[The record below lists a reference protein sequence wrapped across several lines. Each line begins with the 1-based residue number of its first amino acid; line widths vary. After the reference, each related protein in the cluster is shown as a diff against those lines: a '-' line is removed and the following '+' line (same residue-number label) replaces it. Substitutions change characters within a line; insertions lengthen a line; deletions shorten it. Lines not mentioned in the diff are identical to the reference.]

1 MGGTSERVVYKT
13 DNSEIERMESIMR
26 EQEEKYK
33 AMHKEMFDFY
43 RQQSEM
49 RERENKNLL
58 NHFITIQE
66 KNEKRREEL
75 LLLLKESDEKHQK
88 EIMELMKQNQ
98 ENFVKLFNSQNS
110 QELEKYKKICEDNE
124 QKMQILEKQLIK
136 TKEEN
141 DRKYKEQE
149 LKFQEDLLN
158 AKDEIE
164 RKEIEKKQE
173 EAKQKKINED
183 KAFDEFQRAKE
194 EFIQNEYERIMGN
207 FNKNQLNFCKKEI
220 ESFDQ
225 RKIEELIEKIFMS
238 EEIDK
243 IVLENLKIHLKKI
256 VSESNS
262 IVEHLNILL
271 LGPSGV
277 GKSTLINT
285 IFKEEKCPTG
295 KGKPCTKGEPIYYF
309 SDKNEEGQKYIRLA
323 DSRGIEKSEYG
334 VSQVVNSAKGFIEYY
349 LKQKNP
355 DEFVHLI
362 WYCITGTRFENVE
375 QESLKELCKLYTD
388 DNLPIIVVYTQ
399 TTNEEQMEAIKDIVE
414 NMKIQV
420 LFQDILAKEIKG
432 KRINIQPYGVDKL
445 IEKSIIKAKNAINSS
460 CNTALRTNCID
471 TITTL
476 IFEKSDNIQKA
487 IEEKIENKIKE
498 VEIGTDVGKLSDII
512 GENIVFIFLE
522 YLNIQKNGL
531 NNKTTQIIAEFVKNY
546 FEDTLKLYQNN
557 LSKIV
562 KNESE
567 KIAYSILDL
576 QTQINQN
583 NNGNLNVSQ
592 QMNKEAIL
600 ESEYFRLFN
609 TMKDLSECFCIKNAT
624 RYIWK
629 PINAKLQEKLCIK
642 YQYFINNNEELK
654 KQIDEYSEK
663 TFKDIGNNLNKK

>member
-1 MGGTSERVVYKT
+1 MGGSAERVIYKT
-13 DNSEIERMESIMR
+13 DNSAIERMESKMK
-26 EQEEKYK
+26 EQEERNR
-33 AMHKEMFDFY
+33 AMFKEMFDFY
-43 RQQSEM
+43 REQSDI
-49 RERENKNLL
+49 RNKENKDLMN
-58 NHFITIQE
+58 NFIAIQE

-88 EIMELMKQNQ
+88 EIIELMKQNQ

-110 QELEKYKKICEDNE
+110 QELEKYKKICDENE

-136 TKEEN
+136 IKEEN

-164 RKEIEKKQE
+164 RKEIEKKQN

-183 KAFDEFQRAKE
+183 KTFNEFQRAKE
-194 EFIQNEYERIMGN
+194 EFIQNEYSRIMEN
-207 FNKNQLNFCKKEI
+207 FNKNELDFCKKEI

-225 RKIEELIEKIFMS
+225 RKIEVLIEKIFMS

-243 IVLENLKIHLKKI
+243 IVLENLKIHIKKI
-256 VSESNS
+256 VSETNS

-285 IFKEEKCPTG
+285 IFKENMCTTG
-295 KGKPCTKGEPIYYF
+295 TGKPCTKGEPIYYF
-309 SDKNEEGQKYIRLA
+309 SDKNEGSQKYIRLA
-323 DSRGIEKSEYG
+323 DSRGIEKGEYG
-334 VSQVVNSAKGFIEYY
+334 VSQVINSAKEFIETY
-349 LKQKNP
+349 LKKNNP

-362 WYCITGTRFENVE
+362 WYCITGTRFENIE

-388 DNLPIIVVYTQ
+388 NNLPIIVVYTQ

-420 LFQDILAKEIKG
+420 LFQDIIAQEIKG
-432 KRINIQPYGVDKL
+432 KRNKFEPYGIDEL
-445 IEKSIIKAKNAINSS
+445 IEKSINKAKNAINSS
-460 CNTALRTNCID
+460 CNTALRTNCIN
-471 TITTL
+471 TITSL
-476 IFEKSDNIQKA
+476 IFDKSDNIQNA

-498 VEIGTDVGKLSDII
+498 VEIGTDVGKLSNII
-512 GENIVFIFLE
+512 GEIIVFIFLE
-522 YLNIQKNGL
+522 YLNIKKKGL
-531 NNKTTQIIAEFVKNY
+531 NNKTTQIISEFVKNY
-546 FEDTLKLYQNN
+546 FEETLKLYQNN

-567 KIAYSILDL
+567 KITYSILDL

-583 NNGNLNVSQ
+583 NNGNLNISQ
-592 QMNKEAIL
+592 QMNKETIL
-600 ESEYFRLFN
+600 ESEYSRLFN
-609 TMKDLSECFCIKNAT
+609 TMKDLSECFCIKNAS

-629 PINAKLQEKLCIK
+629 PINTKLQEMLCIK
-642 YQYFINNNEELK
+642 YQDFINNNEELK
-654 KQIDEYSEK
+654 EQFELYSKK
-663 TFKDIGNNLNKK
+663 TFNDIGNNLKNL